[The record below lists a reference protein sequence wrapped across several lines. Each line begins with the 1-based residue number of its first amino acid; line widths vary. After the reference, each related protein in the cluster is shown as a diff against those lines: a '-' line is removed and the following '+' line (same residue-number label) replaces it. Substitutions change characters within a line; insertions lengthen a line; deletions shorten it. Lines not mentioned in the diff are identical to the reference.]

1 MNLNINY
8 DNKENAIDGYTN
20 ISLSS
25 KTYTQ
30 ELSEI
35 PQCSCDHIIISDAVN
50 RINPAE
56 VDSVFT
62 QCLQALA
69 YGGKISIQVLDFKA
83 LCVSYMSGTLE
94 VGLLTKIISET
105 SSVIE
110 IDRIFELLIKSN
122 VTPQSQLKDS
132 LGITIHGVKNE
143 VS

>member
-30 ELSEI
+30 ELAEI
-35 PQCSCDHIIISDAVN
+35 PKCSCDHIIISDAVN
-50 RINPAE
+50 RIDPME
-56 VDSVFT
+56 VDNMFT
-62 QCLQALA
+62 QCLEALA
-69 YGGKISIQVLDFKA
+69 YGGKISIQILDFKS
-83 LCVSYMSGTLE
+83 LCVSYLSGSLE
-94 VGLLTKIISET
+94 AGLLTKIISVT

-110 IDRIFELLIKSN
+110 IDKIFELLMKFK
-122 VTPQSQLKDS
+122 VTPTSQIKDS